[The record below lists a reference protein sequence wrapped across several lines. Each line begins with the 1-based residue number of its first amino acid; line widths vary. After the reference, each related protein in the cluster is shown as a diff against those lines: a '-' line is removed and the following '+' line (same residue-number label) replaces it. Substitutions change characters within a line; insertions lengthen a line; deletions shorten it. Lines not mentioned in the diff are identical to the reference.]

1 MHAGFRAAKHL
12 SQSQVLGVVNRGFAT
27 GPPAGSY
34 LSKAEVTAR
43 VLDVVK
49 TIRSVPPTVT
59 SDASFSGLGFDTLIR
74 KELWAKFEDEFCV
87 EVPQKDADAQF
98 VSVEGVVNYFA
109 GHPKAR

>member
-1 MHAGFRAAKHL
+1 MHGLRATVARAA
-12 SQSQVLGVVNRGFAT
+12 QRRVLGLASRGFAT

-34 LSKAEVTAR
+34 LSKAEVTER

-59 SDASFSGLGFDTLIR
+59 SDASFSALGFDSLIR

-98 VSVEGVVNYFA
+98 VSVEGVVKYFA